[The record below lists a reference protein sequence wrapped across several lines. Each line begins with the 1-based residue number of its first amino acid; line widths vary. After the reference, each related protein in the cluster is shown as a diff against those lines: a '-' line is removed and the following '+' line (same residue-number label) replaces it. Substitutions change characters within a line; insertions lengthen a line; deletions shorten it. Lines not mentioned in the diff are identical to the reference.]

1 MPEWLTKGDLQ
12 DFVNTLPDDAVLCPY
27 CYSRMDL
34 MEGDETYTYV
44 CRNEMCL
51 YEEEI
56 PVETILNA
64 QS

>member
-1 MPEWLTKGDLQ
+1 MPGYLTKSDVAEWLET
-12 DFVNTLPDDAVLCPY
+12 VPDDAVICPH
-27 CYSRMDL
+27 CKATMGL
-34 MEGDETYTYV
+34 MEGDEGYSYQ

-56 PVETILNA
+56 PQKIVLQA